1 MILKNIELKN
11 FKKLASFR
19 AEFSSGINVVKG
31 PRNEMGKST
40 LLEGIIAALF
50 YNPKSTAKDIRSYVS
65 WGSARQYQTSLEF
78 EGNGGKYLL
87 QKDFDKRTI
96 RLIEDDGN
104 REIDTFNEVSQE
116 MARLLG
122 TASDK
127 LFLSSACIR
136 QSQVSQIS
144 AGEKAIGESLEEI
157 VTGGD
162 ESTLASQVI
171 QKLDSRV
178 AEMRRG
184 LDMPAKNP
192 GVVASLSSQLRQ
204 TSQRYGSVKDEVSRV
219 EDQKIKLM
227 EADGQ
232 LTQTKAEHDHA
243 LSLLEK
249 NKRRK
254 DIESSLGRL
263 TREYDAV
270 EELLR
275 RITTQQEALIKADE
289 ALGAIEGFADSER
302 VSELREKLDDIRRKR
317 NDIERDLAAQA
328 TELAEARR
336 KLEARALV
344 RFLGSGGAIA
354 AAGAVLAG
362 GIVGTLAGPS
372 YLISLIVLGAALLVA
387 TMWARAALIR
397 HRTGVVGIEERIRE
411 MKKSLDEL
419 AGREKTL
426 LSEARCSMIAEFDE
440 KEKSFRHWLDVKRQA
455 EFRLE
460 GMLGGR
466 LVEDI
471 EHQRSELAR
480 KIAVEQARLTEDL
493 VATRLSPEEY
503 VELEGKVKAL
513 ETRVTELEERRRD
526 SLAILRA
533 ARHDAEEQVR
543 LEEEMERLQETLKQE
558 ERRVRVYQLTRDLI
572 SRARSEVLSS
582 SEEALEQEIQSYLTV
597 FTNGKYRRVRM
608 SKEDL
613 EFWVYSDEKGDWAR
627 PEELSGGVV
636 DEFYL
641 AFRIALARLVFG
653 DRRPPLILDDPF
665 VNFDSVRLASTLGF
679 LKKLSNDYQI
689 IIFTL
694 SDLYDGV
701 ADNII
706 PLGERQQL
714 L

>member
-19 AEFSSGINVVKG
+19 AEFISGINVVKG

-50 YNPKSTAKDIRSYVS
+50 YNPKSTSKDIRGYVS
-65 WGSARQYQTSLEF
+65 WGSARQYQTSLAF
-78 EGNGGKYLL
+78 DGNGGRYLL

-104 REIDTFNEVSQE
+104 KEIDTFNEVSQE

-171 QKLDSRV
+171 QKLDSRI

-204 TSQRYGSVKDEVSRV
+204 AAQRHGSVKDEVSRV
-219 EDQKIKLM
+219 EDQKTKLM
-227 EADGQ
+227 EADNQ
-232 LTQTKAEHDHA
+232 LTRARAEHDHA

-249 NKRRK
+249 NRRRK

-275 RITTQQEALIKADE
+275 RITTEQEALIKADE
-289 ALGAIEGFADSER
+289 SLRAIEGFAESER

-317 NDIERDLAAQA
+317 NDIERDLAAQE

-336 KLEARALV
+336 KLEARQLL
-344 RFLGSGGAIA
+344 RFLGSGRAIV

-372 YLISLIVLGAALLVA
+372 YLISLIALGAALLVA

-397 HRTGVVGIEERIRE
+397 HRTAVVGIEVRIRE

-419 AGREKTL
+419 DGREKAL
-426 LSEARCSMIAEFDE
+426 LTEARCSTIAEFDDN
-440 KEKSFRHWLDVKRQA
+440 EKSFRRWLDLKRQA

-466 LVEDI
+466 GVGDI

-480 KIAVEQARLTEDL
+480 KIAVEQARLTDDL

-503 VELEGKVKAL
+503 VELEGRVKAL
-513 ETRVTELEERRRD
+513 QTRVTGLEDRRRD
-526 SLAILRA
+526 SLAIIRA

-543 LEEEMERLQETLKQE
+543 LEEELERLQESLKQE
-558 ERRVRVYQLTRDLI
+558 ERRVRVYQLTRDLV

-613 EFWVYSDEKGDWAR
+613 EFWVYSDEKRDWAR

-641 AFRIALARLVFG
+641 AFRLALVRLVFG

-694 SDLYDGV
+694 SDLYDRV
-701 ADNII
+701 ADRII
-706 PLGERQQL
+706 MLGEEHKL